1 MEKIISKSVGLKI
14 RALRDIHG
22 MSGKKLSELMGFSQQ
37 HLSRYENGEVNIHVD
52 TLYQFSL
59 IFSVDP
65 IYFFTEFNKANDKQT
80 RQDSKKSYYA
90 AESIIF

>member
-14 RALRDIHG
+14 RELRDIHG
-22 MSGKKLSELMGFSQQ
+22 MSGKKLSKLMGISQQ

-65 IYFFTEFNKANDKQT
+65 IYFFTEFNKTNDKQ
-80 RQDSKKSYYA
+80 DGKKRYYA
-90 AESIIF
+90 AESVVF

>member
-14 RALRDIHG
+14 RELRDIHG
-22 MSGKKLSELMGFSQQ
+22 MSGKKLSGLMGISQQ

-65 IYFFTEFNKANDKQT
+65 IYFFTEFNKTNDKQ
-80 RQDSKKSYYA
+80 DGKKSYYV
-90 AESIIF
+90 AESVVF